1 MHGEAGLI
9 SLEVGSL
16 GLGCD
21 PGNVRLFI
29 ENRKASA
36 EELVIN
42 SLPSHHSAFFVLLL
56 RKIQLIP
63 S

>member
-1 MHGEAGLI
+1 MHGEAGI
-9 SLEVGSL
+9 INLEVGSL

-29 ENRKASA
+29 ENRKAST
-36 EELVIN
+36 EELVIH
-42 SLPSHHSAFFVLLL
+42 SLSSHHSAVFMLHL